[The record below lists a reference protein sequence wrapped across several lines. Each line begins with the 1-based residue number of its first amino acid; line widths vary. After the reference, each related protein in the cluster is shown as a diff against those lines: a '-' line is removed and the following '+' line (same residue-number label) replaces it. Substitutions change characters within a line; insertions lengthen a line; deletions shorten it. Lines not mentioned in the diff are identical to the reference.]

1 MGLLATWEKL
11 LLGVIGLLVLFW
23 FSPGVKTMIA
33 QSREAQKDWPAVLIP
48 AAGGHWFNPSRAHH
62 FTLCIQRPV
71 AVLSD
76 CLPQEYLLDTLMTQ
90 LRSRNGYDPKARH
103 PV

>member
-48 AAGGHWFNPSRAHH
+48 AAV
-62 FTLCIQRPV
+62 V
-71 AVLSD
+71 AVSVI
-76 CLPQEYLLDTLMTQ
+76 LLLI
-90 LRSRNGYDPKARH
+90 L
-103 PV
+103 V